1 MISIGVDVS
10 QGKSTICIL
19 KPYGEI
25 LKSPY
30 EVAHTESSLKI
41 LAYELYRLSNHDE
54 VHIIMEATGIYH
66 FPILNYLQKQGF
78 FVTVVNPLSMKK
90 YINISLRQ
98 GKTDKIDSIKI
109 ANYGIDNWYHLIDY
123 QPQHE
128 QYNELRSLSRQY
140 LNYTSMKIKAKVNL
154 TNILEKTMPG
164 IKQLFPSRSDF
175 GVQNKVYLVAERYWH
190 FDNIKRMSRNRFI
203 QSFIKWANKVG
214 IYKSEAKAD
223 ALYSLATEAITTLP
237 ADFQSTK
244 MLVLEAVRILRE
256 IELSIASILAQMQML
271 AADLPELQILT
282 DMPGIGKTLAV
293 RLIAEIGDVRRF
305 RNANA
310 LIAYAGLDSPPYQSG
325 AYSASKRHI
334 SKRGSPS
341 LRKTGYEIINSIRKL
356 KPDTDNAVYIY
367 TLKKESEGKPLKVAK
382 IAGLNKFLRIY
393 YARVKE
399 VYGLSN

>member
-30 EVAHTESSLKI
+30 EVAHTESSLKT

-54 VHIIMEATGIYH
+54 VRIIMEATGIYH

-256 IELSIASILAQMQML
+256 IELSIASILAQMQIL

>member
-19 KPYGEI
+19 KLYGEI

-30 EVAHTESSLKI
+30 EVAHTESSLKT
-41 LAYELYRLSNHDE
+41 LADELYRLSNQDE
-54 VHIIMEATGIYH
+54 VRIIMEATGIYH
-66 FPILNYLQKQGF
+66 FPILNYLQQQGF

-128 QYNELRSLSRQY
+128 QYTELRSLSRQY

-175 GVQNKVYLVAERYWH
+175 GVQNKIYLVAERYWH

-203 QSFIKWANKVG
+203 QSFVKWASKVG
-214 IYKSEAKAD
+214 IYKSEAKAN
-223 ALYSLATEAITTLP
+223 ALYSLAAEAITTLP

-256 IELSIASILAQMQML
+256 IELSIASILAQMQLL
-271 AADLPELQILT
+271 AAGLPEFQILT
-282 DMPGIGKTLAV
+282 DMPGIGKILAV
-293 RLIAEIGDVRRF
+293 RLIAETGDVRRF

-325 AYSASKRHI
+325 TYAASKRHI

-399 VYGLSN
+399 AYGHSN

>member
-54 VHIIMEATGIYH
+54 VRIIMEATGIYH

-190 FDNIKRMSRNRFI
+190 FDNIMRMSRNRFI

>member
-1 MISIGVDVS
+1 MISVGVDVS

-30 EVAHTESSLKI
+30 DVAHTESSLKA
-41 LAYELYRLSNHDE
+41 LADELCCLSKHDE
-54 VHIIMEATGIYH
+54 VRVIMEATGIYH
-66 FPILNYLQKQGF
+66 FPILNYLQQQGF
-78 FVTVVNPLSMKK
+78 FVAVVNPLSMKK

-109 ANYGIDNWYHLIDY
+109 ANYGIDNWYHLLNY

-128 QYNELRSLSRQY
+128 RYTELHSLGRQY

-175 GVQNKVYLVAERYWH
+175 GIQNKVYLVVERYWH
-190 FDNIKRMSRNRFI
+190 FDNIKCMRRNRFVN
-203 QSFIKWANKVG
+203 SFVKWSSKVG
-214 IYKSEAKAD
+214 IYKSEAKAN
-223 ALYSLATEAITTLP
+223 ALYSLAAEAITTLP
-237 ADFQSTK
+237 AGFPSTK

-256 IELSIASILAQMQML
+256 IEFSIASILAQMQTL
-271 AADLPELQILT
+271 ASSLPEFRILT
-282 DMPGIGKTLAV
+282 DMPGIGNILAA
-293 RLIAEIGDVRRF
+293 RLIAETGDIRRF

-325 AYSASKRHI
+325 AFSASKRHI

-399 VYGLSN
+399 SYGCSN

>member
-1 MISIGVDVS
+1 MISVEVDVS
-10 QGKSTICIL
+10 QGKSTVCIL

-30 EVAHTESSLKI
+30 DVAHTESSLKS
-41 LAYELYRLSNHDE
+41 LTDELCCLSKHDA
-54 VHIIMEATGIYH
+54 VRVIMEATGIYH
-66 FPILNYLQKQGF
+66 FPILNYLQQQGF
-78 FVTVVNPLSMKK
+78 FVAVVNPLSMKK

-109 ANYGIDNWYHLIDY
+109 ANYGIDNWYHLLNY
-123 QPQHE
+123 QPQQE
-128 QYNELRSLSRQY
+128 QYTELDSLVRQY

-175 GVQNKVYLVAERYWH
+175 GIQIKVYLVAERYWH
-190 FDNIKRMSRNRFI
+190 FDNIKCMSRNRFVN
-203 QSFIKWANKVG
+203 SFVKWFSKVG
-214 IYKSEAKAD
+214 IYKSEAKAN
-223 ALYSLATEAITTLP
+223 ALYSLAAEAITTLP
-237 ADFQSTK
+237 AGFPSTK
-244 MLVLEAVRILRE
+244 MLVLEAVRILHE
-256 IELSIASILAQMQML
+256 IEFSIASILAQMQTL
-271 AADLPELQILT
+271 ASSLPEFRILT
-282 DMPGIGKTLAV
+282 DMPGIGNILAV
-293 RLIAEIGDVRRF
+293 RLIAEIGDIRRF

-325 AYSASKRHI
+325 SYSASKRHI

-341 LRKTGYEIINSIRKL
+341 LRKTGYEIINSIQKL

-367 TLKKESEGKPLKVAK
+367 TLKKESKGKPLKVAK

-393 YARVKE
+393 YARVNE
-399 VYGLSN
+399 AYGCSN

>member
-54 VHIIMEATGIYH
+54 VRIIMEATGIYH